1 MYGTRAGLNNYF
13 TPAAPLAD
21 GDKPIESSA
30 ATQGPKAPAAF
41 VRESTGLVKNVSF
54 IDSISLNLSNMSI
67 GPLLT
72 TIAGSTVA
80 TLFIVPSVTGMNL
93 VAASI
98 IAFLVSIPQII
109 VYTMMSRRFPR
120 AGGDYVYVSR
130 TFGGFFGS
138 TISFWG
144 YTMETLAFLALVAVL
159 TDFAIGSVGLTMAF
173 TYYGY
178 TGTGAVP
185 IFNWFNLF
193 SDPTTQFLVG
203 AIPFAGVILLNI
215 WKPKAGYRLVSALTI
230 FGVFA
235 LLLAIGTLL
244 WAGNSGVQAYINGN
258 APFLPHGG
266 SNSTYQ
272 ALVSSYTPSGLP
284 FDVNLSQVIYI
295 MPVIFAFVY
304 PWLNAAP
311 AVAGEIK
318 GQRALKWN
326 VPISAILAFS
336 LLTISLGVLY
346 GVAGMPFVNAA
357 FHSPAWANAGLN
369 FFTLAM
375 AVSGNIYV
383 AWVIGIG
390 LILMQFGTIAYGV
403 IVFSRYLLAQSFDR
417 FLPSRLSYVSP
428 KLGSP
433 VIAHLV
439 DLVIAV
445 GLIGLA
451 TYYSGSFFAL
461 FGAIIASMIYFV
473 FVGLS
478 AATHAFRKEHG
489 SAKGILAIAGILDA
503 IVFAFIAYLY
513 LTSPTF
519 SIFTVPA
526 PWLNE
531 TYLVVTLVA
540 GALIYLA
547 SRAYHKRK
555 GIDISLNYKELPP
568 E

>member
-1 MYGTRAGLNNYF
+1 M
-13 TPAAPLAD
+13 PE
-21 GDKPIESSA
+21 K
-30 ATQGPKAPAAF
+30 KAPATF

-54 IDSISLNLSNMSI
+54 IDTISLNLSNMSI

-80 TLFIVPSVTGMNL
+80 TLFIVPTVTGLNL
-93 VAASI
+93 VAASV
-98 IAFLVSIPQII
+98 IAFILSIPQVV

-120 AGGDYVYVSR
+120 TGGDYVWISR

-138 TISFWG
+138 TLSFFG

-159 TDFAIGSVGLTMAF
+159 TDFAIGSVGLTMAY

-178 TGTGAVP
+178 AGTGAIP

-244 WAGNSGVQAYINGN
+244 WAGQSGVQNYINGT
-258 APFLPHGG
+258 APYLQYGG
-266 SNSTYQ
+266 TNSTYQ
-272 ALVSSYTPSGLP
+272 ALAGSYKPSGLP
-284 FDVNLSQVIYI
+284 FDINFSNVLYI
-295 MPVIFAFVY
+295 MPVMFAFVY

-326 VPISAILAFS
+326 VPISAITAFG
-336 LLTISLGVLY
+336 LLTLALGVLY
-346 GVAGMPFVNAA
+346 WVAGMPFVNGA
-357 FHSPAWANAGLN
+357 FSSHAWNVAGLN

-375 AVSGNIYV
+375 AVSGNVYV
-383 AWVIGIG
+383 AWIIGLG

-417 FLPSRLSYVSP
+417 FLPSKLSYVSP
-428 KLGSP
+428 RFGSP
-433 VIAHLV
+433 VVAMLV

-445 GLIGLA
+445 GLIALA
-451 TYYSGSFFAL
+451 TYFYGSFSAL
-461 FGAIIASMIYFV
+461 FSAILASMIYFV
-473 FVGLS
+473 FIGLA
-478 AATHAFRKEHG
+478 AATHAFRHEKG
-489 SAKGILAIAGILDA
+489 GAKVLLGTAGILSA
-503 IVFAFIAYLY
+503 GVFSFISYQY

-519 SIFTVPA
+519 AFFNWI
-526 PWLNE
+526 NE
-531 TYLVVTLVA
+531 SYLIITLIG
-540 GALIYLA
+540 GAVIYLT
-547 SRAYHKRK
+547 SWWYHKRK

>member
-1 MYGTRAGLNNYF
+1 M
-13 TPAAPLAD
+13 PDSDMPE
-21 GDKPIESSA
+21 K
-30 ATQGPKAPAAF
+30 KAPAAF
-41 VRESTGLVKNVSF
+41 VRESTGLTKNVSF

-80 TLFIVPSVTGMNL
+80 TLFLVQAFGPGVSGLNL
-93 VAASI
+93 VAASM
-98 IAFLVSIPQII
+98 IAFILAIPQIVI
-109 VYTMMSRRFPR
+109 YTMMSRRFPR
-120 AGGDYVYVSR
+120 TGGDYVWLSR

-138 TISFWG
+138 TLSFWG

-178 TGTGAVP
+178 TGTGAIP
-185 IFNWFNLF
+185 FFNWFNLF

-203 AIPFAGVILLNI
+203 AIPFAAVILLNI
-215 WKPKAGYRLVSALTI
+215 WKPKAGYRLVSGLTI
-230 FGVFA
+230 FGVIA
-235 LLLAIGTLL
+235 LLVAIVTLL
-244 WAGNSGVQAYINGN
+244 VAGQSGVKSYIDGT
-258 APFLPHGG
+258 APYLQFGG
-266 SNSTYQ
+266 TNSTYN
-272 ALVSSYTPSGLP
+272 ALVSSYHPSGLP
-284 FDVNLSQVIYI
+284 FDINLSNVIYI
-295 MPVIFAFVY
+295 MPVMFAFVF

-326 VPISAILAFS
+326 VPISAITAFG
-336 LLTISLGVLY
+336 LLTLALATLY
-346 GVAGMPFVNAA
+346 AVAGMPFVNAA
-357 FHSPAWANAGLN
+357 FSSHAWNVAGLN

-375 AVSGNIYV
+375 AVANNVYI
-383 AWVIGIG
+383 AWFIGIG

-403 IVFSRYLLAQSFDR
+403 IIFSRYLLAQSFDR
-417 FLPSRLSYVSP
+417 FLPAKLSYVSP

-433 VIAHLV
+433 VIAHAV

-451 TYYSGSFFAL
+451 TYFSSSFFAL

-473 FVGLS
+473 FIGLA
-478 AATHAFRKEHG
+478 AATHAFRKE
-489 SAKGILAIAGILDA
+489 KGGARILLGIAGILSA
-503 IVFAFIAYLY
+503 IVFSFIAYQY

-531 TYLVVTLVA
+531 TYLVVTLIA
-540 GALIYLA
+540 GALIYWA
-547 SRAYHKRK
+547 SYTYHKKK